1 MIWAI
6 RKAVR
11 PSDEL
16 RLTRDIIKQMFGLDD
31 AKFAEHVKVVF
42 TFSDEPAD
50 TADDFLKELCN
61 PDVEEEGVEEE
72 NVEEEGQAPTAGNLP
87 VPQHYFFGKNTEKDV
102 ILG

>member
-61 PDVEEEGVEEE
+61 PDVEEEGQE
-72 NVEEEGQAPTAGNLP
+72 PTAGTLP
-87 VPQHYFFGKNTEKDV
+87 VP
-102 ILG
+102 

>member
-1 MIWAI
+1 
-6 RKAVR
+6 
-11 PSDEL
+11 
-16 RLTRDIIKQMFGLDD
+16 MFGLDD

-72 NVEEEGQAPTAGNLP
+72 NVEEEGQAPTAGTLP